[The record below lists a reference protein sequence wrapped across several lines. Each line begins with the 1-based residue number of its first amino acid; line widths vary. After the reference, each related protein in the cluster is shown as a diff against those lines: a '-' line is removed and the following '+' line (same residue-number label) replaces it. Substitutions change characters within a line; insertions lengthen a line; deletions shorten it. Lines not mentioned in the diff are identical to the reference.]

1 MSEHTVSPPR
11 DESLATRAGRRAAL
25 SRVGAFV
32 RTESGLAR
40 LALGIAALHVVDD
53 NFLQPQPGTSAADH
67 LPGGL
72 VQTAFFVLAAWAYP
86 RLRPGARATLAIW
99 VGLFMAVMGLGEAG
113 YYTRENGPSGDDY
126 TGLLVIPAGLLLV
139 GIGFVTLWRSRKGG
153 SLVRR
158 FLRRTAVGLG
168 LLVGTYLLVY
178 PVAESYVITHAA
190 RAYVPEAALGTSY
203 EDVSFT
209 TADGLRLEGWYVP
222 SKNGANVIVFPGSQ
236 GASDAGP
243 DPRSPR
249 LRRAALRPTRRGR
262 ERRGPERPRLGRDPR
277 SGRGHLV
284 PPGPAGRRRRPH
296 RRARAFGRRRGDAS
310 GGCGDRRP
318 EGGRLRGG
326 GHPLRARGGRPDG
339 LRAVGPQ
346 SRCSPWSPGRPQSSR
361 ATCRHPASR
370 TERRDLGAR
379 SSSSTPPPARAAR
392 ASAGPST
399 RPRTSPSRSG
409 PRRAATPAPLPR
421 SPRST
426 SDVWSASS
434 TTTFWRDDD

>member
-1 MSEHTVSPPR
+1 MSEHTVSPPPS
-11 DESLATRAGRRAAL
+11 DESVGTRAGGRAAL
-25 SRVGAFV
+25 SRAGAFV

-53 NFLQPQPGTSAADH
+53 NFLQPQPGTSAGDH

-99 VGLFMAVMGLGEAG
+99 AGLFMAVMGLGEAG
-113 YYTRENGPSGDDY
+113 YYTRETGPSGDDY

-139 GIGFVTLWRSRKGG
+139 GIGFLTLWRSRKGG

-222 SKNGANVIVFPGSQ
+222 SRNGANVIVFPGRKGPQ
-236 GASDAGP
+236 KPARMLARHGYGVLLFDRRGEGASEGDPNALGWAGTRDLDAAISYLQARP
-243 DPRSPR
+243 DVDDDRIGGLGLSVGGEVMLQESAETDDLKAVVSEGAGIRSVREAVDLTGSERWSAVPVFA
-249 LRRAALRPTRRGR
+249 LVTGAAAVFASDLPPPGLKDLSAEISAPVFFIYATPGQGGESLTQTFYEAANEPKELWAAEGGHTGAIDAEPQEY
-262 ERRGPERPRLGRDPR
+262 ERRVVGFFDDALLG
-277 SGRGHLV
+277 GN
-284 PPGPAGRRRRPH
+284 
-296 RRARAFGRRRGDAS
+296 
-310 GGCGDRRP
+310 
-318 EGGRLRGG
+318 
-326 GHPLRARGGRPDG
+326 
-339 LRAVGPQ
+339 
-346 SRCSPWSPGRPQSSR
+346 
-361 ATCRHPASR
+361 
-370 TERRDLGAR
+370 
-379 SSSSTPPPARAAR
+379 
-392 ASAGPST
+392 
-399 RPRTSPSRSG
+399 
-409 PRRAATPAPLPR
+409 
-421 SPRST
+421 
-426 SDVWSASS
+426 
-434 TTTFWRDDD
+434 